1 MLLSCGQFHGR
12 VGDGGHQG
20 LDLGSRQE
28 TSAASLSEATQG
40 RTVHGP
46 PSLLALGLHD
56 QDAIRGI
63 SYFYLNPSV
72 ARSFT
77 LTEWA
82 AVDLSLGYGFKAFNE
97 DNNGMGNVHDLLL
110 GVTLPIAIARLKPL
124 YFKPSVNLAWTDVV
138 DQSFSDGLVVWGGL
152 NLGVDL

>member
-1 MLLSCGQFHGR
+1 
-12 VGDGGHQG
+12 VV
-20 LDLGSRQE
+20 
-28 TSAASLSEATQG
+28 TVSLK
-40 RTVHGP
+40 
-46 PSLLALGLHD
+46 LAYLLGLQD